1 MTSNNALKY
10 NVDIVFCIDA
20 TGSMSGI
27 LDKVKKRV
35 LNFHGDLLETMEKK
49 NKHVDTLRVRV
60 VAFRDYAAD
69 GEQAML
75 VTDFFNLP
83 EQSEIFANCIRSI
96 QPKGGGDDPEDSLE
110 ALAYAMRS
118 DWLRSQSL
126 MKRQVIVLWTDA
138 GPHPLGFGSGAKNY
152 PKGMPKDLT
161 ELSAWWGSADAPGYM
176 DNRAKRLLMYAPE
189 EPTWNLISES
199 WNNTIFF
206 PSVAGEGLKEVEYR
220 QIIDVIANSI

>member
-1 MTSNNALKY
+1 MASNNALKY

-20 TGSMSGI
+20 TGSMGGI
-27 LDKVKKRV
+27 LDKVKSRV

-69 GEQAML
+69 GDQAML

-110 ALAYAMRS
+110 ALAYATGS
-118 DWLRSQSL
+118 DWLRTQSL

-138 GPHPLGFGSGAKNY
+138 GPHPLGFGSNAGNY
-152 PKGMPKDLT
+152 PKGMPRDLT
-161 ELSAWWGSADAPGYM
+161 ELGCAYALRVAVPELP
-176 DNRAKRLLMYAPE
+176 RAFAVIRREHLDPVQ
-189 EPTWNLISES
+189 
-199 WNNTIFF
+199 IFLYQNG
-206 PSVAGEGLKEVEYR
+206 AYREVR
-220 QIIDVIANSI
+220 T